1 MKKMP
6 ENRTH
11 ISSPGLPVLRS
22 TLFLLLLLLVT
33 AFPGTVL
40 SDEMNV
46 LNNPGFE
53 DGLSEWSAYGGC
65 PTVSVQSLVSKS
77 GQNAALVD
85 DRTEEYHGI
94 STDVLDALSDRQP
107 YEISAW
113 FRLATGAAMD
123 TVQINMMQV
132 IDSVT
137 TYTPVGI
144 GEITNTGW
152 TKVEGYFMLDVHA
165 PLPTVLALVFEGPL
179 PGVSFYCDDVS
190 VVPNLL
196 NLLVNG
202 GFESG
207 LAGWTSFSGATVSV
221 QSLVSRSG
229 SNAALASD
237 RTQEYMG
244 IGMNATDKLSQGNIY
259 VISAWFRLAA
269 AAADDSAIIT
279 MMQVDSSGV
288 SYTQIGDG
296 TVTSDGWTKVEGE
309 FTLTVSE
316 PLTDL
321 VLYFEGPNAGVNFY
335 VDDVVLQRPVRD
347 WRVETN
353 EGIERNR
360 MRDMRIQ
367 VVDSN
372 SAAVT
377 GASVRIQQVRRHFA
391 FGTAV
396 NELLISDET
405 YQDFVEENFEWAVP
419 EDQVKWYHNEPVQGE
434 EDYTAMDAM
443 YAFCAEKDIKMRGQN
458 IVWADENFVQPWV
471 KALDDDA
478 LREAMEK
485 RIASVVGRYA
495 GKFEHWDVN
504 NEMLRF
510 SYFKGRLGDDIRPW
524 MFNKTNEADPNAMR
538 FVNDYDVV
546 SSAQTDNYKKHIQD
560 LINSGAQI
568 EGIGVQ
574 GHFWTN
580 NVDPYAVRARLDSLA
595 ELGLPIWITEYDSVN
610 SNQTTRADNLEKL
623 YRTAFAHPSV
633 GGVLMWGFY
642 AGAQWL
648 GPDAA
653 IVDMDWTVNA
663 AGKMFKALM
672 EEWTTKDDAITGTD
686 GVADFHGYHG
696 KYEVEVESIDGAPPQ
711 ISAMYLAP
719 GVGPGTFTIVL
730 DKKVHIGKVFTGS
743 FKKGNKW
750 KPTLRFRIIDSV
762 TNEKVKDV
770 EFTIAMSYG
779 KKRKKKSCT
788 SNNKGNCK
796 FKLNKIPLSTTSVE
810 IGFVSASGDGVVY
823 DGSNNRKYDG
833 CKVFSEDCL
842 TFGVLHLLE

>member
-1 MKKMP
+1 
-6 ENRTH
+6 
-11 ISSPGLPVLRS
+11 
-22 TLFLLLLLLVT
+22 
-33 AFPGTVL
+33 
-40 SDEMNV
+40 
-46 LNNPGFE
+46 
-53 DGLSEWSAYGGC
+53 
-65 PTVSVQSLVSKS
+65 
-77 GQNAALVD
+77 
-85 DRTEEYHGI
+85 
-94 STDVLDALSDRQP
+94 
-107 YEISAW
+107 
-113 FRLATGAAMD
+113 
-123 TVQINMMQV
+123 
-132 IDSVT
+132 
-137 TYTPVGI
+137 
-144 GEITNTGW
+144 
-152 TKVEGYFMLDVHA
+152 
-165 PLPTVLALVFEGPL
+165 
-179 PGVSFYCDDVS
+179 
-190 VVPNLL
+190 L

-244 IGMNATDKLSQGNIY
+244 IGMNATDEISQGNIY

-269 AAADDSAIIT
+269 AAIDDSAIIT

-309 FTLTVSE
+309 FTLTVIE

-372 SAAVT
+372 RAAVT

-396 NELLISDET
+396 NELLISDER

-419 EDQVKWYHNEPVQGE
+419 EDQVKWYHNEPDQGV

-443 YAFCAEKDIKMRGQN
+443 YAFCAEKDIKVRGQN

-471 KALDDDA
+471 KALDDEA
-478 LREAMEK
+478 LREAMKK

-524 MFNKTNEADPNAMR
+524 MFNKTNEVDPSAMR

-546 SSAQTDNYKKHIQD
+546 SSAQTDNY
-560 LINSGAQI
+560 
-568 EGIGVQ
+568 
-574 GHFWTN
+574 
-580 NVDPYAVRARLDSLA
+580 
-595 ELGLPIWITEYDSVN
+595 
-610 SNQTTRADNLEKL
+610 
-623 YRTAFAHPSV
+623 
-633 GGVLMWGFY
+633 
-642 AGAQWL
+642 
-648 GPDAA
+648 
-653 IVDMDWTVNA
+653 
-663 AGKMFKALM
+663 
-672 EEWTTKDDAITGTD
+672 
-686 GVADFHGYHG
+686 
-696 KYEVEVESIDGAPPQ
+696 
-711 ISAMYLAP
+711 
-719 GVGPGTFTIVL
+719 
-730 DKKVHIGKVFTGS
+730 
-743 FKKGNKW
+743 
-750 KPTLRFRIIDSV
+750 
-762 TNEKVKDV
+762 
-770 EFTIAMSYG
+770 
-779 KKRKKKSCT
+779 
-788 SNNKGNCK
+788 
-796 FKLNKIPLSTTSVE
+796 
-810 IGFVSASGDGVVY
+810 
-823 DGSNNRKYDG
+823 
-833 CKVFSEDCL
+833 
-842 TFGVLHLLE
+842 